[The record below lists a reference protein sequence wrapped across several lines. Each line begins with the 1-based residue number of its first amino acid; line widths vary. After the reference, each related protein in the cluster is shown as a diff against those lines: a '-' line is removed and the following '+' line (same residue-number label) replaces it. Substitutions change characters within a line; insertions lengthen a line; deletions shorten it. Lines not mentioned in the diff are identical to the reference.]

1 MNIYDQ
7 TVKKSKEMIITIFRV
22 SESLML
28 GGTTVGVRETHTGS
42 FNSIGYA
49 PSHTLIS
56 RIQNTG
62 LEGVEEGEAM
72 RMETI

>member
-1 MNIYDQ
+1 
-7 TVKKSKEMIITIFRV
+7 MIITIFRV

-28 GGTTVGVRETHTGS
+28 GGTTAGVREMHTGS

-49 PSHTLIS
+49 PSHKLMR

-62 LEGVEEGEAM
+62 LEGVEEGEAI